1 MANVNSNQQV
11 QTTVEVVGT
20 VQTTPAQG
28 TTTPPAAA
36 TVVKATAPAVN
47 NTPPSPTAPVVDSV
61 PPSPT
66 VSPAPNTPS
75 VKEELA
81 KLRSTL
87 SPTTETYLS
96 VVEQNAKRLSSGPEG
111 VAMDIPETHRAQ
123 AAIFRAIQYLITNTP
138 DAEFNAAMYSL
149 VSIFKDNGQSRV
161 GGLSP
166 ERVFGAIGYSEK
178 LKAPNWIAGKTD
190 ADREW
195 FCTTVTTLHMA
206 HERGGNAIKNTRTD
220 ALISLPA
227 IKNSETGQRYI
238 NWLTA
243 CKPLNY

>member
-11 QTTVEVVGT
+11 QTPVEVVGT
-20 VQTTPAQG
+20 VQTTPAQD
-28 TTTPPAAA
+28 TTTPPAPNPAAA

-47 NTPPSPTAPVVDSV
+47 NTPPSPTAP
-61 PPSPT
+61 T
-66 VSPAPNTPS
+66 APNTPS

-190 ADREW
+190 ADRDW

-220 ALISLPA
+220 ALISLSA

>member
-20 VQTTPAQG
+20 VQTTPAQDA
-28 TTTPPAAA
+28 TTPPAPNPAAA

-47 NTPPSPTAPVVDSV
+47 NTPPSPTAP
-61 PPSPT
+61 T
-66 VSPAPNTPS
+66 AANTPS

-190 ADREW
+190 ADRDW

-220 ALISLPA
+220 ALISLSA